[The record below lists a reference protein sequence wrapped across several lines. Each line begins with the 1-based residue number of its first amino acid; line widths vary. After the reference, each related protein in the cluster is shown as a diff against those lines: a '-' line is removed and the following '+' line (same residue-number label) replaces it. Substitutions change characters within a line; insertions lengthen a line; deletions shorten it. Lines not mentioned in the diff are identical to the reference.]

1 MSENKKQI
9 VLEPLLLNRSE
20 AASFLGIG
28 LNTLGGLGIP
38 RTLIKK
44 RVLYRRD
51 VLEKWVKENTEKAGK
66 AGGV

>member
-1 MSENKKQI
+1 VSENRKQI
-9 VLEPLLLNRSE
+9 VIEPLLLNRSE
-20 AASFLGIG
+20 AARFLGIG

-38 RTLIKK
+38 RTRIRK

-51 VLEKWVKENTEKAGK
+51 ILEKWVRENTEKSGK